1 MNIAQVCLSN
11 NVLLKMLSTFYK
23 IAGNLDNFNYL
34 ITIIETWTNIL
45 ISPQILKKQISCQ
58 HFENSEKLCAFLVSI
73 VLTWILMRL
82 GLPNGYTPYTDLINQ
97 FPPEPGY
104 ILCISG
110 KPVSTRTWI
119 YTKYRSGKPDFFRT
133 WIYTIYSIHY
143 TELVNQ
149 FPPEPGYSLYTDV
162 VNQFQPEL
170 WYTLHRSGK
179 PVSNRTWAEN
189 FRMRYP

>member
-11 NVLLKMLSTFYK
+11 NVLLKMWSTFYK

-104 ILCISG
+104 
-110 KPVSTRTWI
+110 
-119 YTKYRSGKPDFFRT
+119 
-133 WIYTIYSIHY
+133 
-143 TELVNQ
+143 
-149 FPPEPGYSLYTDV
+149 SLYTDV

>member
-1 MNIAQVCLSN
+1 VNIAQVCLSN
-11 NVLLKMLSTFYK
+11 NVLLKMWSTFYK

-45 ISPQILKKQISCQ
+45 ISPQRNWVFATNSDFIITISLEPNVADLRY
-58 HFENSEKLCAFLVSI
+58 FKL
-73 VLTWILMRL
+73 WILL
-82 GLPNGYTPYTDLINQ
+82 DQIK

-143 TELVNQ
+143 TDLVNQ

-162 VNQFQPEL
+162 VNQFQPEP